1 MYLVAEKSLT
11 EFEVFPWFGWFLT
24 GKMKKLETVG
34 NTIIDNIK
42 SREYKFHLHP
52 ALTVYTEVSYRMVEW
67 TLATILRDKMFNT
80 VSRTIWNIVFRVARS
95 KLFWY

>member
-1 MYLVAEKSLT
+1 
-11 EFEVFPWFGWFLT
+11 
-24 GKMKKLETVG
+24 MKKLETVG

-52 ALTVYTEVSYRMVEW
+52 ALTVYTEVSYRMVEC

-80 VSRTIWNIVFRVARS
+80 VSRTVWNIVFRVARS